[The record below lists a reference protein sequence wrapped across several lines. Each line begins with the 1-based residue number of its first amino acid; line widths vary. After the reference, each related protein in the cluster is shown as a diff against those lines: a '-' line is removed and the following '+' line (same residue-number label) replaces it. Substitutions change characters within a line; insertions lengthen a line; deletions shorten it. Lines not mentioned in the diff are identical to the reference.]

1 MYDKSKA
8 TSSKSTTD
16 VLFQTLHNHIKDKP
30 CLSSTKGK
38 LSELVNK
45 MQEEW
50 DAITMMDDVTEAVI
64 NFKISPRSIEYQPPN
79 HWQPDHGIRQMGELC
94 RDLLSQSLF
103 APMTF
108 VDPPTTKVV
117 LQHDYIFMGPVG
129 KKSPLKSVITTAIG
143 VAETPEV
150 YVVTFPGRARAM
162 RAIAVGYCAQFDS
175 QVYFAVDGRI
185 YLVEFDQLY
194 TTREQTAYGLK
205 IMESNLILDSDW
217 RTFASW

>member
-8 TSSKSTTD
+8 TSSKSKTD
-16 VLFQTLHNHIKDKP
+16 VLFQTLHDHIKDKP
-30 CLSSTKGK
+30 CVSSTKQK

-45 MQEEW
+45 MRKEW
-50 DAITMMDDVTEAVI
+50 DAITMDDVTEAVI
-64 NFKISPRSIEYQPPN
+64 NFKISPRSIEYQPPD

-103 APMTF
+103 DPMIF

-117 LQHDYIFMGPVG
+117 LQHDYIFMGTVG
-129 KKSPLKSVITTAIG
+129 KKSPFKRAITTAIG
-143 VAETPEV
+143 VNETPEV
-150 YVVTFPGRARAM
+150 FVVSFPGRARAM

-175 QVYFAVDGRI
+175 QVFFAVDGRI

-194 TTREQTAYGLK
+194 TTRPQTAYGLK
-205 IMESNLILDSDW
+205 IMESKLILDSDW
-217 RTFASW
+217 RTFASL